1 MKKILFWPYQLYVWL
16 IFLPIV
22 IVLTLLFSLLTVIF
36 ASLVNPHFASR
47 VFAVTWAQLLA
58 WLTPIRVQVEGGEHA
73 QRDRSYIVAS
83 NHQSMYDILVIY
95 GWLRLD
101 LKWVMKKELRKM
113 PGIGIGCEKA
123 GHIFVERRNPKQ
135 AAQAITAAMEKLGDG
150 IGLLFFPE
158 GTRSRD
164 GHLLPFKK
172 GAFRTAIDQ
181 QLPLLPVTV
190 VGTRDILPAR
200 SLLPF
205 PGPARL
211 VIHPPIETV
220 GMTLEDLDA
229 LMEQTR
235 RTISSAMPP
244 ELR

>member
-16 IFLPIV
+16 IFLPMV
-22 IVLTLLFSLLTVIF
+22 ILLTLLFSLLTVIF

-113 PGIGIGCEKA
+113 PAIGIGCEKA

-135 AAQAITAAMEKLGDG
+135 AAQAITAALKRLGDG

-181 QLPLLPVTV
+181 QLPLLPVTL

-205 PGPARL
+205 PGSVRL

-220 GMTLEDLDA
+220 GMTPGDLDA
-229 LMEQTR
+229 LMERTR

-244 ELR
+244 ELQ